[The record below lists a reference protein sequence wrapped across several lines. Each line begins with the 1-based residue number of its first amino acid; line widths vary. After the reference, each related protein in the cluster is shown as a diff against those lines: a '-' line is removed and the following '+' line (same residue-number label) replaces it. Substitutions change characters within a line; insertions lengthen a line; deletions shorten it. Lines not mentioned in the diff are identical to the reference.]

1 MWILQSYLKAELQG
15 YGFTIGQTRTL
26 ENQWLDPDGNNS
38 QDAFLRGQK
47 AEGYDLFISLHSNA
61 LYDNTKPLTDPIN
74 INYFKTDRVVIIK
87 PWNSGTIPLMTNLG
101 IGIKNLMVVSGY
113 ELYMKESSPGSGIEL
128 YAVMRGAQDK
138 NCPLYCIIEHSFH
151 TNANAANWLLSDQNL
166 RELAKTEAKIIANN
180 YRN

>member
-1 MWILQSYLKAELQG
+1 MERDKSIKLNQSNDSYYTFQ
-15 YGFTIGQTRTL
+15 
-26 ENQWLDPDGNNS
+26 ND
-38 QDAFLRGQK
+38 
-47 AEGYDLFISLHSNA
+47 
-61 LYDNTKPLTDPIN
+61 
-74 INYFKTDRVVIIK
+74 VIINVSKNVKNGIFLEFKDFRIEMK
-87 PWNSGTIPLMTNLG
+87 PITSLEIISSASLQEE
-101 IGIKNLMVVSGY
+101 KNLMVVSGY